1 MIIIRVFQAAKGV
14 CVQIGAALKPHA
26 VNNLQLL
33 FKSLSICG
41 SIIGGMP
48 NTQKVIDFC
57 HEHNIVPK
65 IKIIT
70 AKELDKT
77 YDELSKKNDSILR
90 LIN

>member
-1 MIIIRVFQAAKGV
+1 MIDIRVFQAAKGV

-65 IKIIT
+65 IKLIT

-77 YDELSKKNDSILR
+77 YDELSKKNDSIMR
-90 LIN
+90 

>member
-1 MIIIRVFQAAKGV
+1 MFQAAKGV

-65 IKIIT
+65 IKLIT

-77 YDELSKKNDSILR
+77 YDELSKKNDSIMR
-90 LIN
+90 

>member
-1 MIIIRVFQAAKGV
+1 MFQAAKGV

-65 IKIIT
+65 IKLIT

-90 LIN
+90 

>member
-1 MIIIRVFQAAKGV
+1 MIQAAKGV

-48 NTQKVIDFC
+48 NTQRVIDFC
-57 HEHNIVPK
+57 SEHNIIPK

-70 AKELDKT
+70 AKELDQT
-77 YDELSKKNDSILR
+77 YDDLSKKNDSILR
-90 LIN
+90 

>member
-1 MIIIRVFQAAKGV
+1 MFQAPKGV
-14 CVQIGAALKPHA
+14 CVQIGGALKPHA

-65 IKIIT
+65 IKLIT

-90 LIN
+90 

>member
-65 IKIIT
+65 IKLIT

-77 YDELSKKNDSILR
+77 YDELSKKNDSIMR
-90 LIN
+90 

>member
-1 MIIIRVFQAAKGV
+1 MIDIRVFQAAKGV

-65 IKIIT
+65 IKLIA

-77 YDELSKKNDSILR
+77 YDELSKKNDSIMR
-90 LIN
+90 

>member
-14 CVQIGAALKPHA
+14 CVQIGGALKPHA

-65 IKIIT
+65 IKLIT

-77 YDELSKKNDSILR
+77 YDELSKKNDSIMR
-90 LIN
+90 

>member
-1 MIIIRVFQAAKGV
+1 MIQAAKGV

-65 IKIIT
+65 IKLIT

-90 LIN
+90 

>member
-1 MIIIRVFQAAKGV
+1 MIIIRVFQAPKGV

-65 IKIIT
+65 IKLIT

-77 YDELSKKNDSILR
+77 YDELSKKNDSIMR
-90 LIN
+90 